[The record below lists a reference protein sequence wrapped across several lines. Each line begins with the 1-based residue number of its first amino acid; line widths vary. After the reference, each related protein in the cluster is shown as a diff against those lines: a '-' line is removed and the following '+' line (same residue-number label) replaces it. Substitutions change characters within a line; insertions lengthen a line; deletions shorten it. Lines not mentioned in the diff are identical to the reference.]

1 MNEKTSTPSHKFRTR
16 LDRLWQS
23 WQMRVLFA
31 LSLLWAG
38 PALACGSFAPRPTPT
53 PSPPAAQAQTQPQ
66 TGADT
71 GQGGTGAS
79 IQLQEVTPTP
89 AIADTPAPEATATFT
104 PTPEPGTALSI
115 GQPARIAAPGGLNMR
130 ANPGTGGSIVTYLS
144 GSQVVDVID
153 GPSDA
158 DGYTWW
164 KVDDRNGNQ
173 GWIAQGDD
181 ESEWLSPRLGEA
193 QPVNRAP
200 RVGDRVVVTVEAGQ
214 LLSIRGLP
222 GTDGPLI
229 TQIGSGAQFT
239 VLAGPQS
246 ADGFVWYQIRS
257 DDGRIEGWA
266 ADGDSTKR
274 WLSPL
279 E

>member
-1 MNEKTSTPSHKFRTR
+1 MNDKNPAPLHTLRTR

-31 LSLLWAG
+31 VSLLWAG

-53 PSPPAAQAQTQPQ
+53 PPLPAAQQIQPQ
-66 TGADT
+66 PDANVTAT
-71 GQGGTGAS
+71 TANQV
-79 IQLQEVTPTP
+79 QLHEVTPTP
-89 AIADTPAPEATATFT
+89 PVAPTPEPEATATFT

-130 ANPGTGGSIVTYLS
+130 ATPGTGGAIVTYLS

-153 GPSDA
+153 GPSEA

-200 RVGDRVVVTVEAGQ
+200 RVGDRVVVTVEQGQ
-214 LLSIRGLP
+214 QLSIRALP
-222 GTDGPLI
+222 GTDGPMI
-229 TQIGSGAQFT
+229 TQVNAGAQFT

-246 ADGFVWYQIRS
+246 VDGFVWYQIRS
-257 DDGRIEGWA
+257 DDGGIEGWA
-266 ADGDSTKR
+266 ADGDDSKR

>member
-1 MNEKTSTPSHKFRTR
+1 
-16 LDRLWQS
+16 
-23 WQMRVLFA
+23 MRVLFA

-53 PSPPAAQAQTQPQ
+53 PPPPVLQTQTQPE
-66 TGADT
+66 A
-71 GQGGTGAS
+71 GAS
-79 IQLQEVTPTP
+79 QGNAGAQIQLQEVTPTP
-89 AIADTPAPEATATFT
+89 AITDTPVPEATATFT
-104 PTPEPGTALSI
+104 PTPEPGTALAI

-130 ANPGTGGSIVTYLS
+130 ATPGTGGAIVTYLS
-144 GSQVVDVID
+144 GGQVVDIVE

-181 ESEWLSPRLGEA
+181 ENEWLSPRLGEA

-214 LLSIRGLP
+214 QLSIRALP
-222 GTDGPLI
+222 GTDGPMV
-229 TQIGSGAQFT
+229 TQVNAGAQFT

-246 ADGFVWYQIRS
+246 VDGFVWYQIRS
-257 DDGRIEGWA
+257 DDGGIEGWA
-266 ADGDSTKR
+266 ADGDDNRR